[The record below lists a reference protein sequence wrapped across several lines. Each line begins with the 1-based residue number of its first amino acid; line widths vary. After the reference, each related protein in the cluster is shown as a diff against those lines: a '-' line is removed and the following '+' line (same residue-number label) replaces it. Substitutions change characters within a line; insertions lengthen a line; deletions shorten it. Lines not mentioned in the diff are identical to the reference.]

1 MSAVKMKLTN
11 ECLIEK
17 CKVIRHIEKGTAKK
31 EASRKIWS
39 AKNTISMRTKNKEK
53 PFSAPQA
60 TLSSTRKICNCN
72 YKEEGKAVYDWF
84 ILRKSQLIP
93 IDDALIKEEAR
104 FRQKVL
110 NLQTSELHMG

>member
-1 MSAVKMKLTN
+1 MKNAKSSA
-11 ECLIEK
+11 I
-17 CKVIRHIEKGTAKK
+17 
-31 EASRKIWS
+31 SRKVQQTRKPLEKFGVP
-39 AKNTISMRTKNKEK
+39 KNTISMRTKNKEK
-53 PFSAPQA
+53 LFSAPQA

-72 YKEEGKAVYDWF
+72 YKEEDKAVYDWF